1 MAEIDIKFKD
11 QTYKIDGSD
20 ELISF
25 IKSLHGEYETLS
37 TQTSNQPSLKEQ
49 LALWEKAKPI
59 FASQGKEVDFDM
71 SPIDVMKV
79 CLGDK
84 YKTEGISDET
94 VSYLFNNVLT
104 AENPEDA
111 QTQTSTSGTPVTEKT
126 KTSKTA
132 EKPKTTPVGTIK
144 NITSAE
150 LEQMMADKRL
160 SGTATATKTN

>member
-25 IKSLHGEYETLS
+25 IKSLHGEYETLT
-37 TQTSNQPSLKEQ
+37 TQATNQPSLKEQ

-59 FASQGKEVDFDM
+59 FAAQGKEVDFDM

-104 AENPEDA
+104 VETPAE
-111 QTQTSTSGTPVTEKT
+111 STEQAETTKAPVIEKA

-150 LEQMMADKRL
+150 LEQIMADKRL
-160 SGTATATKTN
+160 SGTAVKA

>member
-25 IKSLHGEYETLS
+25 IKSLHGEYETLT
-37 TQTSNQPSLKEQ
+37 TQATNQPSLKEQ

-59 FASQGKEVDFDM
+59 FAAQGKEVDFDM

-94 VSYLFNNVLT
+94 VSYLFNNVLAVET
-104 AENPEDA
+104 PVEATE
-111 QTQTSTSGTPVTEKT
+111 QTETTKIPVTEKA
-126 KTSKTA
+126 KTSKTTTD
-132 EKPKTTPVGTIK
+132 KPKTTPVGTIK

-150 LEQMMADKRL
+150 LEQIMADKRL
-160 SGTATATKTN
+160 SGTATKA